1 MLQSL
6 RSRLILASLLW
17 TGGLLLLMHILS
29 LVLIHWMPRMRGH
42 EAGVPSVIGVTVM
55 LSGLWW
61 ARRSL
66 APLLRLPEKVA
77 AVRNGKDTRIEG
89 AYPTEVQPLIDSL
102 NALLADREK
111 SVKRAYA
118 TAGDLAHG
126 LKTPLALLTREAEL
140 ASAAGNAEMAEA
152 IMQQVQRMSS
162 QVDYHLARARVAAA
176 GPTGTARCAVAPCAA
191 SLVRTVSK
199 IYVERG
205 LVVTAAVA
213 PELSA
218 RVRLEDL
225 EEILGNLLDNACKWG
240 RTKVVLAVVE
250 DGPMLVLTVEDDGPG
265 LPDSLRGVV
274 LERGVRL
281 DEAAPG
287 SGLGLSIV
295 RDLTEHY
302 GGSITL
308 GESKLGGL
316 CARISLPSVG
326 A

>member
-1 MLQSL
+1 M
-6 RSRLILASLLW
+6 
-17 TGGLLLLMHILS
+17 LMHILS
-29 LVLIHWMPRMRGH
+29 MLLIHALPRFRSH
-42 EAGVPSVIGVTVM
+42 EAGIPSAIGIAVM
-55 LSGLWW
+55 IVALWW

-66 APLLRLPEKVA
+66 APLLRLREKVG
-77 AVRNGKDTRIEG
+77 AVRKGEDARIEG
-89 AYPTEVQPLIDSL
+89 SYPAEVQPLIDSL

-111 SVKRAYA
+111 SIKRAYA

-140 ASAAGNAEMAEA
+140 AGAAGNAEMAEA
-152 IMQQVQRMSS
+152 IMQQVRRMSN

-176 GPTGTARCAVAPCAA
+176 GPTGTAGCAVAPCASA
-191 SLVRTVSK
+191 LVRTVSK
-199 IYVERG
+199 LYAERG
-205 LVVTAAVA
+205 LVVTATVP

-225 EEILGNLLDNACKWG
+225 EEILGNLLDNGCKWA
-240 RTKVVLAVVE
+240 RTTVVLGVIPDE
-250 DGPMLVLTVEDDGPG
+250 SMLVLTVEDDGPG

-302 GGSITL
+302 GGSISL

-316 CARISLPSVG
+316 CARISLPR